1 MLRKRF
7 LRAVLFLFFSTLI
20 VRPAITGKADAGHP
34 MARSGAGAVQQP
46 AESQKQE
53 DSQTLFNKG
62 EEFMRSKQYDQ
73 AIRVFKQA
81 IAAQPRLAEGY
92 VHLAIALLRDGQN
105 AEALSAAK
113 EAIQIDPNYAPAY
126 VGLGNVN
133 EALRRNT
140 EAIEAYRQA
149 TRLNPSYFNAFMG
162 LGNVLGMTGRYE
174 ESVESFKQA
183 LKLNSNHAGAYNGL
197 GIAYFRL
204 GQHEEG
210 IAALK
215 QAVRFDP
222 NFANAYTN
230 LGNYYNQLGRYEE
243 ASESFG
249 EVVRIAPKFPGGY
262 FNRGVNLMNVGRSEA
277 AADDARTFLD
287 LTNWHNERSQYM
299 VIVAVL
305 GYKAAG
311 READANKILSQAA
324 KRCNSSEWPY
334 PVIQYLRGDL
344 TPQALLA
351 LATDNDRMT
360 EARAYLGM
368 DLSVSG
374 RPEEALEQLRWVR
387 EKGNRRFIEYPFALT
402 EINRIEARRTNQ

>member
-1 MLRKRF
+1 MERKKF
-7 LRAVLFLFFSTLI
+7 LRAIVFLFISMLI
-20 VRPAITGKADAGHP
+20 VNPGILGKADA
-34 MARSGAGAVQQP
+34 ASRSGASSAQQP
-46 AESQKQE
+46 GESQKQA
-53 DSQTLFNKG
+53 DSQLLINKG
-62 EEFMRSKQYDQ
+62 EEFARLKQYDQ
-73 AIRVFKQA
+73 AIKAFKQA
-81 IAAQPRLAEGY
+81 ITLQPQLPEGY
-92 VHLAIALLRDGQN
+92 VRLATALLSNGQS
-105 AEALSAAK
+105 AEALATAK
-113 EAIQIDPNYAPAY
+113 QAIQIDPNYAPAY

-133 EALRRNT
+133 ELMRRYS

-149 TRLNPSYFNAFMG
+149 TRLNPSYFNAHMC

-174 ESVESFKQA
+174 ESAESFEQA

-204 GQHEEG
+204 GHQEEG

-215 QAVRFDP
+215 QAVRLDP

-249 EVVRIAPKFPGGY
+249 DVVRIAPKFPGGY
-262 FNRGVNLMNVGRSEA
+262 FNRGINLMNAGHGGA

-311 READANKILSQAA
+311 RDADENKILGLAA
-324 KRCNSSEWPY
+324 KRCNSTEWPY
-334 PVIQYLRGDL
+334 PVIQYLSGDL
-344 TPQALLA
+344 TTQALLA

-360 EARAYLGM
+360 EARAYLGL
-368 DLSVSG
+368 DLSIGG
-374 RPEEALEQLRWVR
+374 RREEALEQLRWV
-387 EKGNRRFIEYPFALT
+387 KANGNKRFIEYPFALS
-402 EINRIEARRTNQ
+402 EINRIERGIKKTSQ